1 MKKWK
6 LFFKVFFLKSLNDIL
21 DFASWWSQQGLA
33 NTSYYRLIYTF
44 LRWAFSIFLLICK
57 FSSYLHSHWL
67 ENMCSVE
74 DQESAE
80 CCQRLMLLYELSR
93 QIKHHENY
101 WTLHTAHWYPASL
114 CVTFPCIGVTLLSVN
129 CDWDCQSWDTINK
142 DTFTLLHLNRLSR
155 YFYFTS

>member
-101 WTLHTAHWYPASL
+101 WTLHTAHWLVL
-114 CVTFPCIGVTLLSVN
+114 CIIVCHIPMYRRDSAQCKRWL
-129 CDWDCQSWDTINK
+129 
-142 DTFTLLHLNRLSR
+142 RLSIMRYNKQR
-155 YFYFTS
+155 YFYFTSPQ